1 MVHPECGMSVYLIVW
16 FIQVQSQVISLQIS
30 HLQFDDIMCITATQ
44 TLFIQHSQLLWPWHF
59 ARFNCWKLPRIQISC
74 EISSITDSADLQE
87 YNWITFICI
96 TVLKKE
102 RVVQKPEKSEDKKFG
117 DKGHR
122 VAATQ
127 KHPSS
132 AVYNRP
138 ARPDVHIHALSLSQS
153 IDDEI
158 PATII
163 EVHSSPYENTIT
175 KSIID
180 LLRLCMMYNHNFAQY
195 TTFAFP
201 KLPKSGQSESN
212 KQCVVT
218 VRVTWDNCI
227 P

>member
-117 DKGHR
+117 DIVVIKG
-122 VAATQ
+122 TG
-127 KHPSS
+127 
-132 AVYNRP
+132 
-138 ARPDVHIHALSLSQS
+138 
-153 IDDEI
+153 
-158 PATII
+158 
-163 EVHSSPYENTIT
+163 
-175 KSIID
+175 
-180 LLRLCMMYNHNFAQY
+180 LRLLKNIPPLLCTTDQRAQTYISMHCPYHSQLMM
-195 TTFAFP
+195 
-201 KLPKSGQSESN
+201 KSLPQLLK
-212 KQCVVT
+212 CI
-218 VRVTWDNCI
+218 RVHMKTQ
-227 P
+227 